1 MFKTISYYGSVAL
14 CNARLVI
21 QKQIEYPLFLVSYF
35 IINPIGYFV
44 GILFL
49 YILVN
54 KFQPLAGWTFPQ
66 LAFVYGL
73 GDLSHGLMVV
83 FAIQTWNIEGYVTR
97 GEFDRM
103 LLRPMNVFFQFI
115 TNYINFIGL
124 TDIFTGGIIF
134 AIGCKL
140 VNFQWT
146 LVNAIEIIVVVFSA
160 AIIRSSIYTIFCSIA
175 FWTNRSRSL
184 VGVIH
189 DSLER
194 TTLYP
199 LSIYPQIIQIIFTFL
214 IPVGFISFYP
224 ACEFLGQN
232 SRTSLPLGLAI
243 WTPIVAVIMF
253 FLAGV
258 VFNWGLK
265 NYSSAGS

>member
-49 YILVN
+49 YILVSN
-54 KFQPLAGWTFPQ
+54 FQPLAGWTFPQ
-66 LAFVYGL
+66 LAFIYGL
-73 GDLSHGLMVV
+73 GDLSHGLMVM

-140 VNFQWT
+140 VHFQWT
-146 LVNAIEIIVVVFSA
+146 LVNAIEIIVVVISA
-160 AIIRSSIYTIFCSIA
+160 TIIRSSIYTVFCSIA

-184 VGVIH
+184 VSVIH

-199 LSIYPQIIQIIFTFL
+199 LSIYPQIIQTIFTFL
-214 IPVGFISFYP
+214 IPIGFISFYP

-232 SRTSLPLGLAI
+232 PRTSLPLGLAI
-243 WTPIVAVIMF
+243 WTPIVALIMF
-253 FLAGV
+253 FLASV